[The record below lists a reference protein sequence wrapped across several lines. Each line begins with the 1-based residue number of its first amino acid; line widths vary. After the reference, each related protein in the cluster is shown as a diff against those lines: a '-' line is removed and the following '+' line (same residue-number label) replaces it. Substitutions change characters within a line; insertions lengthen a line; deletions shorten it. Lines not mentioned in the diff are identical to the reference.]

1 MMHKD
6 MVMDYS
12 GGMVRNRELL
22 ERCKING
29 YEIPIK
35 TKVIVN
41 AYAIARD
48 PKYWTDPDSFNP
60 ERFVDSSVDF
70 KGTNFEYVPFGAGRR
85 MCPGVSFGMINVELP
100 LAMLLY
106 HFDWKL
112 PEGLKHEELDMT
124 ESFGITVRR
133 KEDLLLI
140 PIAYHP

>member
-1 MMHKD
+1 
-6 MVMDYS
+6 MDSFIPDIADGY
-12 GGMVRNRELL
+12 
-22 ERCKING
+22 ERCEING

-35 TKVIVN
+35 TKVILN

-100 LAMLLY
+100 LALLLY